1 MLASLLGLQ
10 LEINA
15 NVQGDESGGGVVVA
29 LLADVEGGGDGEGK
43 EGEAVVLAESAAV
56 VGDST
61 RHVRTPSLLRSMHAA
76 CSLPCLYHIFI
87 HSIGAVCTVVA
98 R

>member
-15 NVQGDESGGGVVVA
+15 NVQGDESSGGVVVA
-29 LLADVEGGGDGEGK
+29 LLADVEGSGDGEGK
-43 EGEAVVLAESAAV
+43 EGKEGKEGEGVVLAESAAV

-61 RHVRTPSLLRSMHAA
+61 CHVRAPHPDT
-76 CSLPCLYHIFI
+76 C
-87 HSIGAVCTVVA
+87 
-98 R
+98 

>member
-1 MLASLLGLQ
+1 LQ

-29 LLADVEGGGDGEGK
+29 LLADVEGSGDGEGK

-61 RHVRTPSLLRSMHAA
+61 CHVRTPSLLRSMHAA
-76 CSLPCLYHIFI
+76 CSYLACIISLYTA
-87 HSIGAVCTVVA
+87 SVLYVLL
-98 R
+98 

>member
-1 MLASLLGLQ
+1 LQ

-29 LLADVEGGGDGEGK
+29 LLADVEGSGDGEGK

-76 CSLPCLYHIFI
+76 CSYLACIISLHTASVLY
-87 HSIGAVCTVVA
+87 VLL
-98 R
+98 